1 MYAVE
6 FETCIEDSMI
16 KLPEEYKSL
25 DGKNVKI
32 IVLEEN
38 SGIKDVDNKEQ
49 EYFEKLISSMSE
61 DDRKVSS
68 KEIVSL

>member
-16 KLPEEYKSL
+16 KLPEEYKNL

-32 IVLEEN
+32 IVLEDKQSINE
-38 SGIKDVDNKEQ
+38 VDDKEQ
-49 EYFEKLISSMSE
+49 EYFEKLLSKMS
-61 DDRKVSS
+61 DDDKQVAS
-68 KEIVSL
+68 KEMISL